1 MHFAR
6 GPCPSCTQE
15 AHLSGPCQE
24 QKSSAHSEQG
34 TETPTSEAPL
44 VQSPRPREPSL
55 YIYSPQYSLGRYS
68 GGVLFS
74 RYQNWLLGRAEESGQ
89 NLERQNLE
97 NLNFFFLKTHRKTR
111 VCHSREIQGQV
122 ARGCSKKGGGV
133 YGQKASLDIPT
144 AQRLGLLRMI

>member
-1 MHFAR
+1 MIAFFYVLSKEALHLHFAR

-24 QKSSAHSEQG
+24 QKSSVHSEQG

-97 NLNFFFLKTHRKTR
+97 NLNFFFFLKDPQENKG
-111 VCHSREIQGQV
+111 VPLQGEP
-122 ARGCSKKGGGV
+122 RSGC
-133 YGQKASLDIPT
+133 L
-144 AQRLGLLRMI
+144 RLF